1 MMREE
6 LGLIEDK
13 NSPMVNA
20 VNTFVGFNAIGIIP
34 LIPFIFL
41 YLSGFNISIDNA
53 FFYSI
58 MATASSF
65 FLIGSIRGKVV
76 HKPMVSSGF
85 NTLLIGGT
93 AAVVSYVVG
102 HLLSTIV

>member
-1 MMREE
+1 
-6 LGLIEDK
+6 
-13 NSPMVNA
+13 
-20 VNTFVGFNAIGIIP
+20 
-34 LIPFIFL
+34 
-41 YLSGFNISIDNA
+41 
-53 FFYSI
+53 

-102 HLLSTIV
+102 VPVKYILYNKDSSRV

>member
-53 FFYSI
+53 FFI
-58 MATASSF
+58 Q
-65 FLIGSIRGKVV
+65 
-76 HKPMVSSGF
+76 
-85 NTLLIGGT
+85 
-93 AAVVSYVVG
+93 
-102 HLLSTIV
+102 